1 MPHTVAHIGAQALGT
16 RALVRRSDGVWILAA
31 CAVPDLPWVLQR
43 IVETPGV
50 VDPYALR
57 FYAIAQA
64 SLLCSLLLCAA
75 LASLARQP
83 GRAFGVLALGCVLH
97 LLLDASQE
105 KLGNG
110 VHLFAPFSWKLLRFD
125 LYTPESA
132 VTLAWTVLGAAA
144 VAWLWREPP
153 ARPFFWSRRRAW
165 LAGAW
170 TLAWLLL
177 PLSMLAGPERSDA
190 HSTRTLRDVAERPGR
205 EVDFDRNRYV
215 RGPSGHSLHTW
226 AGETIR
232 LTGPL
237 AARLGDGGVAS
248 LHGRFLDAH
257 TVEVLAVRE
266 HPAGVRDAA
275 SVLGLLVIGAYW
287 VRALRRDSP
296 WGKERVREASPTASP
311 ASSTSPDWGAE
322 SPR

>member
-1 MPHTVAHIGAQALGT
+1 MPQTVAHIGAQALGT
-16 RALVRRSDGVWILAA
+16 RALVRPSDGVWILAA

-43 IVETPGV
+43 IVEMPGV

-83 GRAFGVLALGCVLH
+83 GRAFGVLALGCLLH

-110 VHLFAPFSWKLLRFD
+110 VHLFAPFSWKLLHFD

-132 VTLAWTVLGAAA
+132 ITLAWTLLGAAA
-144 VAWLWREPP
+144 IAWLWREPP
-153 ARPFFWSRRRAW
+153 TRPFLWSRRRAG

-177 PLSMLAGPERSDA
+177 PLSLLAGPEHSDA

-215 RGPSGHSLHTW
+215 RRGGGHSLHTW

-237 AARLGDGGVAS
+237 AESLGDGGVVS

-266 HPAGVRDAA
+266 HPPGVRDGA
-275 SVLGLLVIGAYW
+275 SVVGLLVIGAYW
-287 VRALRRDSP
+287 TRALRRDPP
-296 WGKERVREASPTASP
+296 WGKAQMREASRPT
-311 ASSTSPDWGAE
+311 SSTSPDRGAE